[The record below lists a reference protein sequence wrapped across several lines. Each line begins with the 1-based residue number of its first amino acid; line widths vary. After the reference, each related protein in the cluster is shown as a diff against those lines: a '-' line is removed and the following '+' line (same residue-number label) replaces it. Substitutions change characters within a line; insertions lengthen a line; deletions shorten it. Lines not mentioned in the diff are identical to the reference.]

1 MGRASAWASL
11 AFEHLVAVLAPP
23 HCAACDAPVSLL
35 AVFCGACA
43 ATVEHAP
50 PSGHPPHRPDWASRA
65 NDGEPA
71 LSALVYG
78 GAIAEGIT
86 RMKYGAR
93 PDLARPFGDLLCRAA
108 DSHAELF
115 ASPRTVV
122 VPVPL
127 HAMRL
132 AERGFNQSALLGRR
146 LARHVGVP
154 LHALAVAR
162 VRNTP
167 RQVGLERAERMA
179 NVAGAFVVA
188 RPAAVKGRDVILVD
202 DVCTTGATLRAVS
215 TVLRDAGA
223 SSVAGAVVA
232 RAAPGAA

>member
-1 MGRASAWASL
+1 MGKASAWASL
-11 AFEHLVAVLAPP
+11 AYEHLVAVLAPP
-23 HCAACDAPVSLL
+23 HCAACDMPVPLL
-35 AVFCGACA
+35 SVFCGACA

-50 PSGHPPHRPDWASRA
+50 RALGDRDAADRASDA
-65 NDGEPA
+65 HDGDPA
-71 LSALVYG
+71 LGALLYG
-78 GAIAEGIT
+78 GAVAQGIT

-108 DSHAELF
+108 DSQAELF
-115 ASPRTVV
+115 ASPQTVV

-132 AERGFNQSALLGRR
+132 ADRGFNQSALLARR
-146 LARHVGVP
+146 LARYVGAP

-162 VRNTP
+162 VRDTP
-167 RQVGLERAERMA
+167 RQVGLDRAERLA
-179 NVAGAFVVA
+179 NVARAFVVA

-215 TVLRDAGA
+215 RVLREAGA

-232 RAAPGAA
+232 WAGPGAP

>member
-1 MGRASAWASL
+1 MSKASAWASL

-23 HCAACDAPVSLL
+23 HCAACDTPVPLL
-35 AVFCGACA
+35 SVFCAPCA

-50 PSGHPPHRPDWASRA
+50 RA
-65 NDGEPA
+65 LRQRAGADGAVDARDGDPA
-71 LSALVYG
+71 LTALVYG
-78 GAIAEGIT
+78 GAVAQGLT

-108 DSHAELF
+108 DGQADLF
-115 ASPRTVV
+115 GRPGTVV

-132 AERGFNQSALLGRR
+132 ADRGFNQSALLARR
-146 LARHVGVP
+146 LARHVGAP

-167 RQVGLERAERMA
+167 RQVGLDRAARRA
-179 NVAGAFVVA
+179 NVDGAFVIA
-188 RPAAVKGRDVILVD
+188 KPAAVRDRHVILVD

-215 TVLRDAGA
+215 RALREAGA
-223 SSVAGAVVA
+223 VSVAGAVVA
-232 RAAPGAA
+232 RAVSDQ